1 MLYNYHTHTAR
12 CNHAQGSDREYVEC
26 AIENGLKTLGFSDHA
41 PYLFPNGQYPS
52 THRMRTDELFSYA
65 ESVRTLAKE
74 YENDIRILCGFELE
88 YYPDYHAEE
97 MKFLS
102 QVQPDYL
109 LLGQHFIGNEYS
121 LIPSSRGLSGNDFGL
136 IAYVSQV
143 IAGLATGDFIYLAHP
158 DIAGFSFSP
167 ETAAREYRRLCIA
180 AKTLG
185 IPLELNLL
193 GLRGNRHY
201 PSEQFFRIAQDVGN
215 EIVLGA
221 DAHEPK
227 DVCDKTS
234 EQKARAIVEKLH
246 LNLIEKIAA
255 LE

>member
-1 MLYNYHTHTAR
+1 MLHNYHTHTAR
-12 CNHAQGSDREYVEC
+12 CNHASGIDHEYVEQ
-26 AIENGLKTLGFSDHA
+26 AIANGMKTLGFSDHA
-41 PYLFPNGQYPS
+41 PYLFPDGQYPS

-74 YENDIRILCGFELE
+74 YEKDIRVLCGFELE

-109 LLGQHFIGNEYS
+109 ILGQHFIGNEYS
-121 LIPSSRGLSGNDFGL
+121 FIPSSRALAGNDFGL
-136 IAYVSQV
+136 ISYVSQV
-143 IAGLATGDFIYLAHP
+143 IAGLATGDFLYLAHP

-167 ETAAREYRRLCIA
+167 ETAEREYRRLCVA
-180 AKTLG
+180 AKKFG
-185 IPLELNLL
+185 IPLEVNLL

-201 PSEQFFRIAQDVGN
+201 PSEKFFKIASEAGN

-221 DAHEPK
+221 DAHDPN
-227 DVCDKTS
+227 DVYDKAS
-234 EQKARAIVEKLH
+234 EAKALEMVKSLGLTLLEKLDV
-246 LNLIEKIAA
+246 
-255 LE
+255 